1 MNVFELYASLGLD
14 TDEYYTELAKARDA
28 AEDVFNGISVP
39 EIPTPE
45 LPAPDTEEYDNGLVN
60 TEHESEAFVEQLNGI
75 FQKLGI
81 VAALAAA
88 GKAVADFGA
97 ATAAAI
103 QETAAY
109 GDTIDKTS
117 QKIGISAEAYQEW
130 DAVMQ
135 HSGTSVSTLQGS
147 MRVLSQQAEKGGEA
161 FKKLGISEKE
171 VADLSKEDLFSRV
184 IEGLQGMEEGT
195 ERTVLAQQLLGRG
208 AMEYGAL
215 LNTTAEETQKMK
227 DRVHELNGVMSDESV
242 KAAAAFQDQL
252 QDMNTALDGLKRNI
266 TNEFLPSITEV
277 MSGLTDI
284 FSGDYDEGVNRISEG
299 IDAIV
304 ERFSELPSRI
314 SEVGKN
320 IISAL
325 GEAIVQNIPDLLS
338 VGADTINFLL
348 TSIIENAPNLVD
360 GAFTIVSTLA
370 QGIADNLPVLVP
382 SAIDAV
388 LKVGETLLDN
398 IDTIIDV
405 AGKLIEG
412 LAKGLIEAI
421 PVLIERIPEII
432 ESIATGLYDGVTT
445 LVETAQ
451 KMVTAIITVLAD
463 YEQWEQV
470 GAGWYNALVRGLNGE
485 YDAEHAA
492 AMAKFESKTVEELNQ
507 LRVNLQRQANV
518 LEQAKNEIVEGIKK
532 NGVLNA
538 DDISDLFVRNQFKEW
553 RKTHQSEGWD
563 VFFATELNEFNK
575 QISNINEAM
584 GQASNGVYE
593 TAVESGETIDEAGKT
608 ITAHANDYGKNAQLA
623 YAAMFEGGYR
633 SMDSSLKHYAEG
645 LDSMLATHKITQDE
659 YDRKLSAY
667 LNNNMD
673 KNSELWWKYYDGI
686 EKRKEQAQAQAF
698 KASEKAQKEAH
709 KKAKESADNVKET
722 ITAVGSTILNA
733 FTTMST
739 TIGTSITD
747 KVKTLSSVIG
757 VAWSELGTSIKKVME
772 THTKE
777 IEAATKT
784 YTSTLQNIW
793 DGYVGQL
800 DLWKKAD
807 IDIGDGLTA
816 WQVGDIDQQ
825 TAGLQRYEDTYK
837 AVLGRMG
844 DEIDDT
850 EKNLLRKISGMSLD
864 EKTSF
869 TDYLARMTEEEF
881 NTYMQSYKKYVEQAG
896 ELAVIEGNSIS
907 DINEELAQSLIN
919 DVDYEGIGKTGAEQY
934 LSGFYEGIKGFLVDI
949 GTVSTAKIAKTVPV
963 ATTQAQ
969 TTPENITVNING
981 IQFKTVDEL
990 TQALVQAITNTTNRR
1005 KAGYAV

>member
-28 AEDVFNGISVP
+28 AEDVFNGISAP

-45 LPAPDTEEYDNGLVN
+45 IPAPDTEEYDNGLVN
-60 TEHESEAFVEQLNGI
+60 TEHESEAFVEQINGI

-135 HSGTSVSTLQGS
+135 HSGASIGTLQAS

-161 FKKLGISEKE
+161 FKELGISEKE
-171 VADLSKEDLFSRV
+171 VAELSKEDLFARV

-215 LNTTAEETQKMK
+215 LNTSAEATQEMR
-227 DRVHELNGVMSDESV
+227 DRVHELNGVMSDEAV

-266 TNEFLPSITEV
+266 TNEFLPSITTV
-277 MSGLTDI
+277 MSGLTEI
-284 FSGDYDEGVNRISEG
+284 FAGNYDEGINQISEG
-299 IDAIV
+299 IDTIV
-304 ERFSELPSRI
+304 QRFNELPSKI

-320 IISAL
+320 IISSL
-325 GEAIVQNIPDLLS
+325 GEAIIQNIPDLLS
-338 VGADTINFLL
+338 IGADVINFLI
-348 TSIIENAPNLVD
+348 TSIIENAPMLVD
-360 GAFTIVSTLA
+360 SAFTMVSTLA

-382 SAIDAV
+382 SAVDAVFEIADTSLDNVDMLIDA
-388 LKVGETLLDN
+388 GFSLL
-398 IDTIIDV
+398 
-405 AGKLIEG
+405 EG
-412 LAKGLIEAI
+412 LADGLIKAL
-421 PVLIERIPEII
+421 PVLIGRAPEIVAKLGATLI
-432 ESIATGLYDGVTT
+432 ELAPKMLASGIALIEHVFSGLLDPKTWTDAIDKIAEQFGSIEIEFTELGHNLWDALISAWEAYYNRDFSKWKQYGAEIYKQLNSEYETVSGGHFRGEGIADSINQTAKDIEQSADNLYDT
-445 LVETAQ
+445 
-451 KMVTAIITVLAD
+451 
-463 YEQWEQV
+463 
-470 GAGWYNALVRGLNGE
+470 
-485 YDAEHAA
+485 
-492 AMAKFESKTVEELNQ
+492 S
-507 LRVNLQRQANV
+507 
-518 LEQAKNEIVEGIKK
+518 
-532 NGVLNA
+532 
-538 DDISDLFVRNQFKEW
+538 
-553 RKTHQSEGWD
+553 
-563 VFFATELNEFNK
+563 
-575 QISNINEAM
+575 
-584 GQASNGVYE
+584 
-593 TAVESGETIDEAGKT
+593 VESGDKIDKAGSVL
-608 ITAHANDYGKNAQLA
+608 TAHVNDYGKNSAQA
-623 YAAMFEGGYR
+623 YASMFEGGYR

-659 YDRKLSAY
+659 YDKKLSAY

-686 EKRKEQAQAQAF
+686 EKRREQAQAQAL
-698 KASEKAQKEAH
+698 KESQKAQKEAEKEA
-709 KKAKESADNVKET
+709 KKSADNVKET
-722 ITAVGSTILNA
+722 ITVIGSTILNA
-733 FTTMST
+733 FSTMST

-747 KVKTLSSVIG
+747 RVKTLSSVIG
-757 VAWSELGTSIKKVME
+757 VAWSGLGTNIKKVME

-777 IEAATKT
+777 IEASTKT
-784 YTSTLQNIW
+784 YTNTLQGIW

-807 IDIGDGLTA
+807 IDIGEGLTA
-816 WQVGDIDQQ
+816 WQVGDIDEQ
-825 TAGLQRYEDTYK
+825 TASLQRYQDTYK

-850 EKNLLRKISGMSLD
+850 EKNLLRKISGMSLED
-864 EKTSF
+864 KTSF
-869 TDYLARMTEEEF
+869 TDYLAGMTEAEF
-881 NTYMQSYKKYVEQAG
+881 NAYMQSYKKYVEQAG
-896 ELAVIEGNSIS
+896 ELAVLEGNSIS

-934 LSGFYEGIKGFLVDI
+934 LSGFYEGIKDFAVDI
-949 GTVSTAKIAKTVPV
+949 GTVSTSTAEIAKAVPV
-963 ATTQAQ
+963 TSTPAQ

>member
-135 HSGTSVSTLQGS
+135 HSGASIGTLQAS

-161 FKKLGISEKE
+161 FKELGISEKE
-171 VADLSKEDLFSRV
+171 VAELSKEDLFARV

-215 LNTTAEETQKMK
+215 LNTSAEATQEMR
-227 DRVHELNGVMSDESV
+227 DRVHELNGVMSDEAV

-266 TNEFLPSITEV
+266 TNEFLPSITTV
-277 MSGLTDI
+277 MSGLTEI
-284 FSGDYDEGVNRISEG
+284 FAGNYDEGINQISEG
-299 IDAIV
+299 IDTIV
-304 ERFSELPSRI
+304 ERFNSLPSKI

-320 IISAL
+320 IISSL
-325 GEAIVQNIPDLLS
+325 GEAIIQNIPDLLS
-338 VGADTINFLL
+338 IGADVINFLI
-348 TSIIENAPNLVD
+348 TSIIENAPMLVES
-360 GAFTIVSTLA
+360 AFTMVTTLA
-370 QGIADNLPVLVP
+370 QGIADNLPALVP
-382 SAIDAV
+382 SAVDAV
-388 LKVGETLLDN
+388 FEIADTLLDN
-398 IDTIIDV
+398 VDMLID
-405 AGKLIEG
+405 AGFSLLEG
-412 LAKGLIEAI
+412 LADGLIKAL
-421 PVLIERIPEII
+421 PVLIGRAPEIVAKLGATLI
-432 ESIATGLYDGVTT
+432 ELAPKMLASGIAL
-445 LVETAQ
+445 
-451 KMVTAIITVLAD
+451 I
-463 YEQWEQV
+463 EQV
-470 GAGWYNALVRGLNGE
+470 FSGLLDPKTWTDAIDKMAEQFGSIEIEFTELGHNLWDSLITAWEAYYNRDFSKWKQYGADIYNQLNGGI
-485 YDAEHAA
+485 
-492 AMAKFESKTVEELNQ
+492 STVSGGG
-507 LRVNLQRQANV
+507 LRGGSTLTT
-518 LEQAKNEIVEGIKK
+518 GIDQM
-532 NGVLNA
+532 A
-538 DDISDLFVRNQFKEW
+538 DDIEESADNLYD
-553 RKTHQSEGWD
+553 TS
-563 VFFATELNEFNK
+563 
-575 QISNINEAM
+575 
-584 GQASNGVYE
+584 
-593 TAVESGETIDEAGKT
+593 VESGDKIDKAGSVL
-608 ITAHANDYGKNAQLA
+608 TAHANDYGKNAQLA

-645 LDSMLATHKITQDE
+645 LDKMLATHKITQEE

-667 LNNNMD
+667 LDNNVD

-686 EKRKEQAQAQAF
+686 EKRKEQAQAQAL
-698 KASEKAQKEAH
+698 KESEKAQKEAH
-709 KKAKESADNVKET
+709 KEAKKSADNVKAT
-722 ITAVGSTILNA
+722 ITVVGSTILNA

-739 TIGTSITD
+739 AIGTSITD

-757 VAWSELGTSIKKVME
+757 VAWSGLGTSVKKVME

-784 YTSTLQNIW
+784 YTNTLQSIW

-800 DLWKKAD
+800 DLWEK
-807 IDIGDGLTA
+807 IDISDTLTA
-816 WQVGDIDQQ
+816 WKIGDIDRQ

-850 EKNLLRKISGMSLD
+850 EKNLLRKISGMSLED
-864 EKTSF
+864 KTSF
-869 TDYLARMTEEEF
+869 TDYLAGMTEEEF
-881 NTYMQSYKKYVEQAG
+881 NKYMQSYKKYVEQAG
-896 ELAVIEGNSIS
+896 ELATIEGNSIS
-907 DINEELAQSLIN
+907 DINEEVAQSLIA

-934 LSGFYEGIKGFLVDI
+934 LSGFYEGIKGFAVDI
-949 GTVSTAKIAKTVPV
+949 GTVSANTAEIAKTVPV
-963 ATTQAQ
+963 TSTPAQ
-969 TTPENITVNING
+969 TAPENITVNING

-990 TQALVQAITNTTNRR
+990 SQALIQAITNTTNRR

>member
-45 LPAPDTEEYDNGLVN
+45 IPAPDTEEYDNGLVN
-60 TEHESEAFVEQLNGI
+60 TEHESEAFIEQLNGI

-103 QETAAY
+103 QETASY

-135 HSGTSVSTLQGS
+135 HSGASIGTLQAS

-161 FKKLGISEKE
+161 FKELGISEKE
-171 VADLSKEDLFSRV
+171 VAELSKEDLFARV

-215 LNTTAEETQKMK
+215 LNTSAEATQEMR
-227 DRVHELNGVMSDESV
+227 DRVHELNGVMSDEAV

-266 TNEFLPSITEV
+266 TNEFLPSITTV
-277 MSGLTDI
+277 MSGLTEI
-284 FSGDYDEGVNRISEG
+284 FAGNYDEGIDQISEG
-299 IDAIV
+299 IDTIV
-304 ERFSELPSRI
+304 ERFNSLPSRI
-314 SEVGKN
+314 SEVGEH
-320 IISAL
+320 IISSL
-325 GEAIVQNIPDLLS
+325 GEAIIQNIPDLLS
-338 VGADTINFLL
+338 IGADVINFLI
-348 TSIIENAPNLVD
+348 TSIIENAPMLIES
-360 GAFTIVSTLA
+360 AFTMVSTLA
-370 QGIADNLPVLVP
+370 QGIADNLPALVP
-382 SAIDAV
+382 SAVDAV
-388 LKVGETLLDN
+388 FEIADTLLDN
-398 IDTIIDV
+398 VDMLID
-405 AGKLIEG
+405 AGFSLLTG
-412 LAKGLIEAI
+412 LADGLIKAL
-421 PVLIERIPEII
+421 PVLIGRAPEIVAKLGATLI
-432 ESIATGLYDGVTT
+432 ELAPKMLASGIALIEQVFSGLLDPKTWTDAVDKIAEQFGSIEIEFTELGHNLWDSLITAWEAYYNRDFTKWKQYGAEIYKQLNSEYETVSGGHFRGESIADGINQTAEDIEQSADNLYDT
-445 LVETAQ
+445 
-451 KMVTAIITVLAD
+451 
-463 YEQWEQV
+463 
-470 GAGWYNALVRGLNGE
+470 
-485 YDAEHAA
+485 
-492 AMAKFESKTVEELNQ
+492 S
-507 LRVNLQRQANV
+507 
-518 LEQAKNEIVEGIKK
+518 
-532 NGVLNA
+532 
-538 DDISDLFVRNQFKEW
+538 
-553 RKTHQSEGWD
+553 
-563 VFFATELNEFNK
+563 
-575 QISNINEAM
+575 
-584 GQASNGVYE
+584 
-593 TAVESGETIDEAGKT
+593 VESGDKIDKAGSVL
-608 ITAHANDYGKNAQLA
+608 TAHANDYGKNAQLA

-667 LNNNMD
+667 LDNNVD

-686 EKRKEQAQAQAF
+686 EKRKEQAQAQAL
-698 KASEKAQKEAH
+698 KESQKAQKEAEKEA
-709 KKAKESADNVKET
+709 KKSADSVKET
-722 ITAVGSTILNA
+722 ITVVGSTILNA
-733 FTTMST
+733 FTAMST

-757 VAWSELGTSIKKVME
+757 GAWSILGTNIKKVME
-772 THTKE
+772 DHTKE
-777 IEAATKT
+777 IAADAKT
-784 YTSTLQNIW
+784 YTNTLQGIW

-800 DLWKKAD
+800 DLWEK
-807 IDIGDGLTA
+807 IDISDTLTA
-816 WQVGDIDQQ
+816 WKIGDIDRQ

-850 EKNLLRKISGMSLD
+850 EKNLLRKISGMSLED
-864 EKTSF
+864 KTSF
-869 TDYLARMTEEEF
+869 TDYLAGMTEEEF
-881 NTYMQSYKKYVEQAG
+881 NKYMQSYKKYVEQAG
-896 ELAVIEGNSIS
+896 ELATIEGNSIS
-907 DINEELAQSLIN
+907 DINEEVAQSLIN

-934 LSGFYEGIKGFLVDI
+934 LSGFYEGIKGFAVDI
-949 GTVSTAKIAKTVPV
+949 GTVSANTAEITKAVPV
-963 ATTQAQ
+963 TSTPAQ

-990 TQALVQAITNTTNRR
+990 SQALIQAITNTTNRR

>member
-14 TDEYYTELAKARDA
+14 TDEYYTELAKARNA
-28 AEDVFNGISVP
+28 AEDAFNGISVP

-45 LPAPDTEEYDNGLVN
+45 IPAPDTEEYDNGLVN

-81 VAALAAA
+81 VAALTAA

-97 ATAAAI
+97 QTAAAV
-103 QETAAY
+103 QEAAAY
-109 GDTIDKTS
+109 GDTIDKAS

-252 QDMNTALDGLKRNI
+252 QDMNTALDGLKRNL
-266 TNEFLPSITEV
+266 TNEFLPSITTV
-277 MSGLTDI
+277 MDGLTEI

-299 IDAIV
+299 IDGIV
-304 ERFSELPSRI
+304 QRFNELPSKI
-314 SEVGKN
+314 SDVGKN
-320 IISAL
+320 IISSL
-325 GEAIVQNIPDLLS
+325 GEAIIQNIPDLTS
-338 VGADTINFLL
+338 VGADVINFMI
-348 TSIIENAPNLVD
+348 TTLVD
-360 GAFTIVSTLA
+360 NTPMLVESAFTMVSTLA
-370 QGIADNLPVLVP
+370 KGISDNLPELVP
-382 SAIDAV
+382 SSVEAV
-388 LKVGETLLDN
+388 IEVADTLLDN
-398 IDTIIDV
+398 ADMLVD
-405 AGKLIEG
+405 AGFSLIEG
-412 LAKGLIEAI
+412 LGEGLIQAL
-421 PVLIERIPEII
+421 PTLISRAPEIVTKLATKVI
-432 ESIATGLYDGVTT
+432 YLAPKMVASGIELIVQLFSGLLDPKTWTESIDKLAEQFGSMKIEFTT
-445 LVETAQ
+445 LGHNLWDALISAWEAYYNRDFSKWKQ
-451 KMVTAIITVLAD
+451 YGAD
-463 YEQWEQV
+463 I
-470 GAGWYNALVRGLNGE
+470 YNQLNGGISTV
-485 YDAEHAA
+485 AGGHARGGD
-492 AMAKFESKTVEELNQ
+492 TLTT
-507 LRVNLQRQANV
+507 
-518 LEQAKNEIVEGIKK
+518 GIDQM
-532 NGVLNA
+532 A
-538 DDISDLFVRNQFKEW
+538 DDIEESADNLYD
-553 RKTHQSEGWD
+553 TS
-563 VFFATELNEFNK
+563 
-575 QISNINEAM
+575 
-584 GQASNGVYE
+584 
-593 TAVESGETIDEAGKT
+593 VESGDKIDKAGSVL
-608 ITAHANDYGKNAQLA
+608 TAHANDYGKNAQLA

-645 LDSMLATHKITQDE
+645 LDKMLATHKITQDE

-667 LNNNMD
+667 LDNNMD

-686 EKRKEQAQAQAF
+686 EKRKEQAQAQAL
-698 KASEKAQKEAH
+698 KESEKAQKEAEKEA
-709 KKAKESADNVKET
+709 KKSADNVKGT

-733 FTTMST
+733 FTIMST

-747 KVKTLSSVIG
+747 KVKTLASVVG
-757 VAWSELGTSIKKVME
+757 VAWSGLGTSLKKTME
-772 THTKE
+772 DHTKE
-777 IEAATKT
+777 IEADAKT
-784 YTSTLQNIW
+784 YTNTLQGIW
-793 DGYVGQL
+793 DGYVEQL
-800 DLWKKAD
+800 DLWKK
-807 IDIGDGLTA
+807 IDISDTLTA
-816 WQVGDIDQQ
+816 WQIGDIDRQ

-850 EKNLLRKISGMSLD
+850 EKNLLKKISGMSLED
-864 EKTSF
+864 KTSF
-869 TDYLARMTEEEF
+869 TDYLAGMTDEEF
-881 NTYMQSYKKYVEQAG
+881 NKYMQSYKKYVEQAG
-896 ELAVIEGNSIS
+896 ELATIEGNSIS
-907 DINEELAQSLIN
+907 DINEEVAQSLIN

-934 LSGFYEGIKGFLVDI
+934 LSGFYEGIKGFAVDL
-949 GTVSTAKIAKTVPV
+949 GTVSTSTAEIAKTVPV
-963 ATTQAQ
+963 TSTPAQ

-981 IQFKTVDEL
+981 IQFKTVDDL
-990 TQALVQAITNTTNRR
+990 SQALIQAITNTTNRR

>member
-45 LPAPDTEEYDNGLVN
+45 IPAPDTDEYDSGLAS
-60 TEHESEAFVEQLNGI
+60 TEQQSEAFVEQINGI

-109 GDTIDKTS
+109 GDTIDKAS

-135 HSGTSVSTLQGS
+135 HSGASIGTLQAS

-161 FKKLGISEKE
+161 FKELGISEKE
-171 VADLSKEDLFSRV
+171 VAELSKEDLFARV

-215 LNTTAEETQKMK
+215 LNTSAEATQEMR
-227 DRVHELNGVMSDESV
+227 DRVHELNGVMSDEAV

-266 TNEFLPSITEV
+266 TNEFLPSITTV
-277 MSGLTDI
+277 MSGLTEI
-284 FSGDYDEGVNRISEG
+284 FAGNYDEGINQISEG
-299 IDAIV
+299 IDTIV
-304 ERFSELPSRI
+304 QRFNELPSKI

-320 IISAL
+320 IISSL
-325 GEAIVQNIPDLLS
+325 GEAIIQNIPDLLS
-338 VGADTINFLL
+338 IGADVINFLI
-348 TSIIENAPNLVD
+348 TSLIENAPMLVD
-360 GAFTIVSTLA
+360 SAFTMVSTLA
-370 QGIADNLPVLVP
+370 QGIADNLPALVP
-382 SAIDAV
+382 SAVDAV
-388 LKVGETLLDN
+388 FEIADTLLDN
-398 IDTIIDV
+398 VDMLID
-405 AGKLIEG
+405 AGFSLLKG
-412 LAKGLIEAI
+412 LADGLIKAL
-421 PVLIERIPEII
+421 PVLIGRAPEIVAKLGATLI
-432 ESIATGLYDGVTT
+432 ELAPKMLASGIALIEQVFSGLLDPKTWTDAVDKLAEQFGSIEIEFTNLGHNLWGSLITAWESYYNRDFTKWKQYGAEIYKQLNSEYETVSGGHFRGEGIADSINQTAKDIEQSADNLYDT
-445 LVETAQ
+445 
-451 KMVTAIITVLAD
+451 
-463 YEQWEQV
+463 
-470 GAGWYNALVRGLNGE
+470 
-485 YDAEHAA
+485 
-492 AMAKFESKTVEELNQ
+492 S
-507 LRVNLQRQANV
+507 
-518 LEQAKNEIVEGIKK
+518 
-532 NGVLNA
+532 
-538 DDISDLFVRNQFKEW
+538 
-553 RKTHQSEGWD
+553 
-563 VFFATELNEFNK
+563 
-575 QISNINEAM
+575 
-584 GQASNGVYE
+584 
-593 TAVESGETIDEAGKT
+593 VESGDKIDKAGSVL
-608 ITAHANDYGKNAQLA
+608 TAHVNDYGKNAQLA

-645 LDSMLATHKITQDE
+645 LNSMLATHKITQDE

-686 EKRKEQAQAQAF
+686 EKRKEQAQAQAL
-698 KASEKAQKEAH
+698 KESQKAQKEADKEA
-709 KKAKESADNVKET
+709 KKSADNVKET
-722 ITAVGSTILNA
+722 ITEVGSTILNA
-733 FTTMST
+733 FSVMST
-739 TIGTSITD
+739 TIGTSITE
-747 KVKTLSSVIG
+747 KAKTLSSVIG
-757 VAWSELGTSIKKVME
+757 VAWNGLGTNIKKVME

-777 IEAATKT
+777 IEASAKT
-784 YTSTLQNIW
+784 YTNTLQGIW

-807 IDIGDGLTA
+807 IDIGEGLTA
-816 WQVGDIDQQ
+816 WQVGDIDEQ
-825 TAGLQRYEDTYK
+825 TASLQRYEDTYK

-850 EKNLLRKISGMSLD
+850 EKNLLRKISGMSLED
-864 EKTSF
+864 KTSF
-869 TDYLARMTEEEF
+869 TDYLARMTNEEF
-881 NTYMQSYKKYVEQAG
+881 DKYMQSYKKYVEQAG
-896 ELAVIEGNSIS
+896 ELATIEGNSIS

-919 DVDYEGIGKTGAEQY
+919 DVDYEGIGKTGAQQY
-934 LSGFYEGIKGFLVDI
+934 LSGFYEGIKDFAVDI
-949 GTVSTAKIAKTVPV
+949 GTVSTSTAEIAKAVPV
-963 ATTQAQ
+963 TSTPAQ

-981 IQFKTVDEL
+981 VMFKTVEEL
-990 TQALVQAITNTTNRR
+990 SQALIQAITNTTNRR